1 MLRVIQIGLGPIG
14 REMVRSAAQR
24 EGIRVV
30 AAVDPADGIAGH
42 DLAEVAEVPPE
53 QRASL
58 GAAGGA
64 VAGHVRVSATPA
76 EALAEAAAVAA
87 VGGDPAAD
95 ERSEAAVGA
104 TPTAAAPG
112 RVPGGAVA
120 DVAIVTTFSDI
131 GRVADQIAELAAA
144 RLPVVSTCEELSYP
158 WATHADAAA
167 RIDAVC
173 REHGV
178 ACLGTGVNPGF
189 LMDYLPAVLTGLCRR
204 VRGVTVRRVQDAA
217 QRRVPFQQKIGAGL
231 SPAEFERS
239 VAAGSLRHV
248 GLPES
253 VHMLAA
259 ACGWELDR
267 VEETIAPVI
276 AESVA
281 DGGYRPIAPGE
292 AAGVEQWCRGFRSSA
307 AGEEAVV
314 TLQFRAAVGEADP
327 RDEIEIDGE
336 PPIRSV
342 IPAGVDGDVATC
354 AVVLNAAAVVVAA
367 SPGLHTMLDLPIATV
382 GR

>member
-1 MLRVIQIGLGPIG
+1 MLRVIQMGLGPIG
-14 REMVRSAAQR
+14 RQMVRSAAQR

-30 AAVDPADGIAGH
+30 AAVDPADGIAGL

-53 QRASL
+53 QRASI

-64 VAGHVRVSATPA
+64 VAGHVRVSATLA

-87 VGGDPAAD
+87 VGGDVTAD
-95 ERSEAAVGA
+95 EGSQAAAAA
-104 TPTAAAPG
+104 TPTAVAPG
-112 RVPGGAVA
+112 DGDDATVA

-131 GRVADQIAELAAA
+131 DRVADQIAELAAA
-144 RLPVVSTCEELSYP
+144 RLPAVSTCEELSYP
-158 WATHADAAA
+158 WATHTDTAA

-217 QRRVPFQQKIGAGL
+217 RRRVPFQQKIGAGL

-276 AESVA
+276 AESVV

-292 AAGVEQWCRGFRSSA
+292 AAGVEQWARGFCSPD
-307 AGEEAVV
+307 AGAGPVV
-314 TLQFRAAVGEADP
+314 TLHFRAAVGEADP

-342 IPAGVDGDVATC
+342 IPAGVDGDLTTC
-354 AVVLNAAAVVVAA
+354 AVVLNAAAVVAAA
-367 SPGLHTMLDLPIATV
+367 SPGLHTMLDLPVPAV